1 MHFGIVKQP
10 EPSHGKRGS
19 KRGEIAR
26 FLLSVL
32 ELYPE
37 VDRLV
42 QNGRKSLT
50 AALKHLAE
58 KGRIDG
64 QGTSTQPSRIA
75 RLGKVFS
82 K

>member
-37 VDRLV
+37 VDRLI
-42 QNGRKSLT
+42 QNGRQSLR